1 MVVCR
6 MDLDRAC
13 LLQRSYY
20 LAMQIVYGR
29 LHRQQCHHFSHI
41 QRPFRFSRLT
51 RISLFLYCTSPVP
64 LLPSVGSP
72 LAMDFFYLVW
82 VLSLLKLLRHFK
94 IRFCFFSAKPSSAA
108 VAPTSSPSAPTL
120 ASNPSSSTTLALV
133 YHALHTISLACAT
146 WMSSLALAY
155 CALTILACSWLTMPP
170 YLWAITATLPWR
182 ARLPRYFSCYCY
194 GEWHCYYY
202 GEWHC
207 YSEDRMH
214 GVLGS
219 FCHNKCITGT
229 WSRTVPRCI
238 IMRGELKYFLNKM
251 EMHNWHQKWKYS

>member
-41 QRPFRFSRLT
+41 QGPFRFSRLT

-182 ARLPRYFSCYCY
+182 ARLPRYLLIINLENGIVTRRIACT
-194 GEWHCYYY
+194 
-202 GEWHC
+202 
-207 YSEDRMH
+207 
-214 GVLGS
+214 VLLGS
-219 FCHNKCITGT
+219 FCHNKCIIGT
-229 WSRTVPRCI
+229 WSCAQSHDVLLCA
-238 IMRGELKYFLNKM
+238 EN
-251 EMHNWHQKWKYS
+251 